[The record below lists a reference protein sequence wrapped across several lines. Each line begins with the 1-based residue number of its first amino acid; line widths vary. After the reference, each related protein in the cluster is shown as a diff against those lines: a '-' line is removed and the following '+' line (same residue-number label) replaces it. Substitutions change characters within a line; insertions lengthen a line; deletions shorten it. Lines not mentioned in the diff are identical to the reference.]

1 MGTANGSGAE
11 GVSSSRPSVQPE
23 IEVTVWDGEEEQTV
37 SRKRQRKP
45 VAKPSRRSSSR
56 PSEST
61 SFQQHEKIASLKGL
75 WNKKLKGRLRTQ
87 QKLND
92 EATRR
97 LRTTELMLFEEE
109 GGLLTEGL
117 EKTYAIPQ
125 ADIVKETDLGTREK
139 ILALDLPFGPYA
151 VDFSRNGR
159 HLLLGGKK
167 GSLSLLDCHTC
178 QPLCEINVKETV
190 RDVKILHNHT
200 MWAAVDAA
208 KKEVSEE
215 HRLPVRRIGRLN
227 LRADKDFRDERYCLT
242 ESVLGLQS
250 DGSQG
255 TGDQPLAR
263 WRGASSGRDRSN
275 PKVPRGNRPTCV
287 YPPGHGAPPCVNV
300 PAAQKKYLYIYDQQ
314 GIELHCLRDHMMTY
328 RMDFLP
334 YHYLLVSVGEFGE
347 LIKRSRPH
355 APPHTWAC
363 FAVVAERGGQR
374 RGVSSPGGL
383 WQPAVEL
390 LCHKGRV
397 TSLDVYRDYM
407 VTSGVDG
414 AWKIWDLRTYKPL
427 HAFQYFGSP
436 PSSARWSQT
445 GMLALGF
452 GSHVQFWKDA
462 WSTPKP
468 RSPYLTHE
476 YDGKQVESLAFRPF
490 EDLCIVGLTSGV
502 DTVVVPQSGI
512 ANFDTFEANPYETSA
527 QRREREIHS
536 LLEKLQPDMIT
547 VDKSNRVGAID
558 SAPRAVLAE
567 EKQRELSEKAEMKK
581 TKKKTKQR
589 GRNTAAKVQKKAAL
603 QYNQKV
609 RALTAKRLEQAK
621 ADQKANKNARNAEEG
636 FSALDSGMRLS
647 ATVSD
652 AAPACHEDALLRCY
666 GARWSFAASSAGT
679 SHAGW
684 ASGKSVEGS

>member
-200 MWAAVDAA
+200 MWAA
-208 KKEVSEE
+208 
-215 HRLPVRRIGRLN
+215 
-227 LRADKDFRDERYCLT
+227 
-242 ESVLGLQS
+242 
-250 DGSQG
+250 
-255 TGDQPLAR
+255 
-263 WRGASSGRDRSN
+263 
-275 PKVPRGNRPTCV
+275 
-287 YPPGHGAPPCVNV
+287 
-300 PAAQKKYLYIYDQQ
+300 AQKKYLYIYDQQ

-347 LIKRSRPH
+347 LIYRDIS
-355 APPHTWAC
+355 T
-363 FAVVAERGGQR
+363 GQIAARHKTR
-374 RGVSSPGGL
+374 RGPCDCMRQNPSNAVMHLGHMKGT
-383 WQPAVEL
+383 PAVEL

-636 FSALDSGMRLS
+636 FSALDRFRNR
-647 ATVSD
+647 
-652 AAPACHEDALLRCY
+652 EK
-666 GARWSFAASSAGT
+666 ASYS
-679 SHAGW
+679 
-684 ASGKSVEGS
+684 

>member
-1 MGTANGSGAE
+1 MGTAKASGDE
-11 GVSSSRPSVQPE
+11 GVSPSRQPSQPE
-23 IEVTVWDGEEEQTV
+23 IEVTVWDGDEEQVV
-37 SRKRQRKP
+37 SGKKQRKP
-45 VAKPSRRSSSR
+45 IERRSRRASSS
-56 PSEST
+56 PSTST
-61 SFQQHEKIASLKGL
+61 SFQRHEKIASLKGL

-117 EKTYAIPQ
+117 EKSYAIPQ

-139 ILALDLPFGPYA
+139 ILSLDLPFGPYA

-159 HLLLGGKK
+159 HMLIGGKK
-167 GSLSLLDCHTC
+167 GSLSLLDCHTF

-190 RDVKILHNHT
+190 RDVQILHNHT
-200 MWAAVDAA
+200 MWA
-208 KKEVSEE
+208 
-215 HRLPVRRIGRLN
+215 
-227 LRADKDFRDERYCLT
+227 
-242 ESVLGLQS
+242 
-250 DGSQG
+250 
-255 TGDQPLAR
+255 
-263 WRGASSGRDRSN
+263 
-275 PKVPRGNRPTCV
+275 
-287 YPPGHGAPPCVNV
+287 
-300 PAAQKKYLYIYDQQ
+300 AAQKKYLYIYDQQ

-347 LIKRSRPH
+347 LVYRDIS
-355 APPHTWAC
+355 T
-363 FAVVAERGGQR
+363 GQIAARHKTR
-374 RGVSSPGGL
+374 RGPCDCMRQNPSNAVMHLGHMKGTVSL
-383 WQPAVEL
+383 WTPNLGKPAVEL

-414 AWKIWDLRTYKPL
+414 SWKIWDLRTYKPL
-427 HAFQYFGSP
+427 HSFQYFGSP
-436 PSSARWSQT
+436 PSSVRWSQT

-468 RSPYLTHE
+468 RSPYLTQH
-476 YDGKQVESLAFRPF
+476 YDSKQVESLAFRPF
-490 EDLCIVGLTSGV
+490 EDLCAVGLTTGI
-502 DTVVVPQSGI
+502 DTIVVPQSGI

-547 VDKSNRVGAID
+547 VDKSSRVGAID
-558 SAPRAVLAE
+558 SAPRAVLIE
-567 EKQRELSEKAEMKK
+567 EKQREMAEKAEMKK

-589 GRNTAAKVQKKAAL
+589 GRNTAAKVQKKAVL

-609 RALTAKRLEQAK
+609 RTLTAKRLEQAK
-621 ADQKANKNARNAEEG
+621 AEQKASKSTKDDREQS
-636 FSALDSGMRLS
+636 FSALDRFRNR
-647 ATVSD
+647 
-652 AAPACHEDALLRCY
+652 EK
-666 GARWSFAASSAGT
+666 ASYS
-679 SHAGW
+679 
-684 ASGKSVEGS
+684 

>member
-200 MWAAVDAA
+200 MWAA
-208 KKEVSEE
+208 
-215 HRLPVRRIGRLN
+215 
-227 LRADKDFRDERYCLT
+227 
-242 ESVLGLQS
+242 
-250 DGSQG
+250 
-255 TGDQPLAR
+255 
-263 WRGASSGRDRSN
+263 
-275 PKVPRGNRPTCV
+275 
-287 YPPGHGAPPCVNV
+287 
-300 PAAQKKYLYIYDQQ
+300 AQKKYLYIYDQQ

-347 LIKRSRPH
+347 LIYRDIS
-355 APPHTWAC
+355 T
-363 FAVVAERGGQR
+363 GQIAARHKTR
-374 RGVSSPGGL
+374 RGPCDCMRQNPSNAVMHLGHMKGTVSL
-383 WQPAVEL
+383 WTPNLGKPAVEL

-636 FSALDSGMRLS
+636 FSALDRFRNR
-647 ATVSD
+647 
-652 AAPACHEDALLRCY
+652 EK
-666 GARWSFAASSAGT
+666 ASYS
-679 SHAGW
+679 
-684 ASGKSVEGS
+684 